1 MVSPQL
7 IFQDHQLQVVDNMS
21 GLVDNERQPMGLST
35 ETKLT
40 MKVKLICNII
50 RKFGVVRKYITQY

>member
-1 MVSPQL
+1 
-7 IFQDHQLQVVDNMS
+7 
-21 GLVDNERQPMGLST
+21 MGLST

-50 RKFGVVRKYITQY
+50 RTFGVVREYITQY